1 MDEQEILKFIF
12 EKVKDVIDLKL
23 VELGCDNTT
32 ILKKLHEWGLMSEQ
46 EHQYVNSYV
55 THHDKNK

>member
-12 EKVKDVIDLKL
+12 ERVKDVIDLKL

-32 ILKKLHEWGLMSEQ
+32 ILEKLHERGLMSEQ
-46 EHQYVNSYV
+46 ERQYVY
-55 THHDKNK
+55 DKKK